1 MCSNVTNGKLPLK
14 MPPPSMYAGPRTRGG
29 EESARRITI
38 FIWSTAGGSWVVAG
52 RKRRM
57 VARARALSR
66 RARAAISISRKP
78 KNSLGREGGREGVG
92 KMPKMTVG
100 VEKVSRAALLLPF
113 LRGGGST
120 FTRSRERDK
129 ILSSFAAFFLP
140 FRYISNKIFRGE
152 GAKFGSFSQTDV
164 VALGSGGN

>member
-1 MCSNVTNGKLPLK
+1 MQDRGHAEERRARGELPFSFGALREGHGW
-14 MPPPSMYAGPRTRGG
+14 SQ
-29 EESARRITI
+29 EEED
-38 FIWSTAGGSWVVAG
+38 G
-52 RKRRM
+52 
-57 VARARALSR
+57 RARALSR

-129 ILSSFAAFFLP
+129 AAAAADSFP

-164 VALGSGGN
+164 VALGSGGGN